1 MAALF
6 LEKRLTL
13 LPLLL
18 EIVFTTFESFPRHPS
33 HKFTQYIFVQLLVLL
48 GSKGPTPRPLKCPNI
63 AQPLEMLKRILTPPP
78 TKGNQKL
85 ARPLSKWEFVPI
97 VCTFSGLDQDNLK
110 NNVFSFFMASL

>member
-85 ARPLSKWEFVPI
+85 ARPLSK
-97 VCTFSGLDQDNLK
+97 
-110 NNVFSFFMASL
+110 

>member
-33 HKFTQYIFVQLLVLL
+33 HKFTQNIFVQLLVLL

-97 VCTFSGLDQDNLK
+97 VCTFSVWDEDKKEKKFNGFPWSK
-110 NNVFSFFMASL
+110 